1 MAHGMIMGDY
11 QIISSGNHVLK
22 QKMQLFFGTGVCK
35 DTLQSNT
42 AMIRLTP
49 LRKRPAL
56 SALVLLLMGSGFCQ
70 AQEMLT
76 DSARKEASEWLK
88 EVKAGYLNT
97 SSSRIQKAVAALT
110 AATSTENAAMKLYV
124 DAMKDRF
131 LNPTSMMSRMLNRG
145 GGGGFRMMRMP
156 GSGGK
161 GGNSSKP
168 DSPSTAFSNWRKQ
181 NTGNNVAPGFKKA
194 LQIQCKWMLLCLRK
208 ADAEKNERELNV
220 SSSVLSMLDEVAANA
235 KDVGEQLPM
244 VSGASEVIRT
254 YLNIGDYRSETL
266 PDNLMDLNTIFDR
279 VLLVPYKEKKDVE
292 NFRKLWNK
300 RIALEATLLQNNSA
314 SDKKTAETEKATFLT
329 KRQWDR
335 EKACFELGDQVA
347 ALEKMK
353 SLISSIKEPS
363 EKQRAIRD
371 LEFLLLTP
379 AEQAKLREE
388 RMNRRMPGGPR
399 F

>member
-1 MAHGMIMGDY
+1 
-11 QIISSGNHVLK
+11 
-22 QKMQLFFGTGVCK
+22 
-35 DTLQSNT
+35 
-42 AMIRLTP
+42 
-49 LRKRPAL
+49 
-56 SALVLLLMGSGFCQ
+56 
-70 AQEMLT
+70 
-76 DSARKEASEWLK
+76 
-88 EVKAGYLNT
+88 
-97 SSSRIQKAVAALT
+97 
-110 AATSTENAAMKLYV
+110 
-124 DAMKDRF
+124 
-131 LNPTSMMSRMLNRG
+131 
-145 GGGGFRMMRMP
+145 
-156 GSGGK
+156 
-161 GGNSSKP
+161 
-168 DSPSTAFSNWRKQ
+168 
-181 NTGNNVAPGFKKA
+181 
-194 LQIQCKWMLLCLRK
+194 
-208 ADAEKNERELNV
+208 
-220 SSSVLSMLDEVAANA
+220 
-235 KDVGEQLPM
+235 M